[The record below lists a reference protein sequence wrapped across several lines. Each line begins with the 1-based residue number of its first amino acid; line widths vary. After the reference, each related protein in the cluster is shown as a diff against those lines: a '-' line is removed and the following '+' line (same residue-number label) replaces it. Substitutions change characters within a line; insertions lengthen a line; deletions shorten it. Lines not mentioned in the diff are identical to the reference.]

1 MKVYLEQH
9 GYYDK
14 TRKIT
19 PVNNGFGVPIMNMD
33 IEQVKLE
40 LSQDLQPIFLPENIL
55 SVSLEASFS
64 IKQKTSQYLSDWC
77 KQGTFLLYFH
87 YIKHLFNLIPFNSII
102 LNKLAIFSF
111 FISIHSLV
119 P

>member
-40 LSQDLQPIFLPENIL
+40 LPQDLQSIFLPENIL

-77 KQGTFLLYFH
+77 QQGTFLLHSH
-87 YIKHLFNLIPFNSII
+87 YK
-102 LNKLAIFSF
+102 
-111 FISIHSLV
+111 
-119 P
+119 